1 MVSSFTGKEK
11 VNPIRNADSISNQQL
26 YRQIGFIEEIQ
37 RIYNKQKGTGDYAKD
52 NVKTIVFGYGKTGI

>member
-1 MVSSFTGKEK
+1 MGEAVSRTKEDT
-11 VNPIRNADSISNQQL
+11 VIFGSDNYQL

-52 NVKTIVFGYGKTGI
+52 NVKTIIFGYGKTGI